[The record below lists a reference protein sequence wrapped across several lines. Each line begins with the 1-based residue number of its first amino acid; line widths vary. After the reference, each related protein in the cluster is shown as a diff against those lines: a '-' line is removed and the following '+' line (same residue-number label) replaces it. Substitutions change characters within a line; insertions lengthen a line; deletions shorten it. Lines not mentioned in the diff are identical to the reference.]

1 MSNLQK
7 VGGVA
12 ALIEAATFIIGFVI
26 LVALL
31 GAATDYGTLDI
42 TPVENVEFLV
52 DNEAVLYVWYFII
65 YVVFGIVLVPL
76 VLSLLERT
84 KADATFISR
93 TAAALGIIWAGLVIA
108 SGMVANVGAGVV
120 VELYGDDPELAGT
133 VWLSLHFVV
142 DGLGGGNEV
151 VGGLWAVLVSVA
163 ALRTGA
169 LPNPLNYLGLV
180 AGAAGV
186 LTVIPAAAEALGA
199 VFGLGL
205 IAWFVWLGV
214 VMLRTSEDAIA
225 PGQHVPA
232 TQNA

>member
-12 ALIEAATFIIGFVI
+12 ALIGAATFILGFVI
-26 LVALL
+26 LVTLL

-52 DNEAVLYVWYFII
+52 DNEAVLYIWYFII

-76 VLSLLERT
+76 VLSLLERLR
-84 KADATFISR
+84 ADATFISR

-108 SGMVANVGAGVV
+108 SGMIANVGAGVV

-151 VGGLWAVLVSVA
+151 VGGLWVVLVSVA
-163 ALRTGA
+163 ARRTGA

-180 AGAAGV
+180 AGAAGI
-186 LTVIPAAAEALGA
+186 LTVIPAAAEVFGA

-205 IAWFVWLGV
+205 IVWFVWLGV
-214 VMLRTSEDAIA
+214 VMLRTSEDAGV
-225 PGQHVPA
+225 PGVRVPT
-232 TQNA
+232 TQSA